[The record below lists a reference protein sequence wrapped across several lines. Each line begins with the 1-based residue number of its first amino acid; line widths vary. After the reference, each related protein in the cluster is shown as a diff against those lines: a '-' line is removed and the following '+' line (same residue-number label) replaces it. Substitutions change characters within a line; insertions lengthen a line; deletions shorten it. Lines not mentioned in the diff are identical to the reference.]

1 MKDKKI
7 TFMAYTDAASYNNG
21 KRAYPNKPEN
31 TCSAGVVTLGDNII
45 YSFHN
50 YNPNTTISYGELYA
64 IRTLLVE
71 FVPLMKGTKC
81 KLILH
86 TDSEYCFKSINIW
99 YKNWINKARN
109 GIWYSSTGPVPYQRM
124 FEEILSLMR
133 NNNIEIKHVSGG
145 HFNVLDPKSIYRTD
159 KYGNIIETMYG
170 KFPKAEYQK
179 AIKTCQE
186 RFLRNNKEKI
196 TKTQAEDHMFFNNIC
211 DQIAKKGLEYGM
223 DGSDCRERKRKSFE
237 KFIT

>member
-21 KRAYPNKPEN
+21 KRCHPNKPEN
-31 TCSAGVVTLGDNII
+31 TCSAGVVTLGDNIL

-64 IRTLLVE
+64 IYTLLKE
-71 FVPLMKGTKC
+71 FVPLLEGTKC

-86 TDSEYCFKSINIW
+86 TDSEYCFKSLNIW
-99 YKNWINKARN
+99 YKNWIKNSKN
-109 GIWYSSTGPVPYQRM
+109 GIWQNTKGPVPYQRM
-124 FEEILSLMR
+124 MEEILCIMK
-133 NNNIEIKHVSGG
+133 NNNVQIKHVSGG
-145 HFNVLDPKSIYRTD
+145 HFDVLNPKSLYRND
-159 KYGNIIETMYG
+159 LGYKGLSV
-170 KFPKAEYQK
+170 PRLEYVK
-179 AIKTCQE
+179 AINTCIK
-186 RFLRNNKEKI
+186 RFYRNNGEELNEK
-196 TKTQAEDHMFFNNIC
+196 QAISHMFFNNIC

-223 DGSDCRERKRKSFE
+223 DGSDCYERKRKSFK